1 MNENSE
7 QNKKDKKIEINRDTL
22 KRIIIVLAGLAAIIL
37 IFGAG
42 VFVGEMK
49 ARFSY
54 RWAENYQRNFAGP
67 RNGFLSGFP
76 MPAGGDFIESHGVFG
91 QIIKINPSTD
101 TGQVS
106 DLVIKGQNNMER
118 IVMITSST
126 AIQKG
131 RQTIKKDDLKVGD
144 NVTVIGSPNDQG
156 QIEAKLIRVF

>member
-1 MNENSE
+1 MEEKNNVTSE
-7 QNKKDKKIEINRDTL
+7 KWKIKRDTL
-22 KRIIIVLAGLAAIIL
+22 KKIIIGLAGIAVIIL

-42 VFVGEMK
+42 IFVGEMK

-67 RNGFLSGFP
+67 RAGFLGDWRGIP
-76 MPAGGDFIESHGVFG
+76 MPPGSDFIESHGIFG
-91 QIIKINPSTD
+91 QIIKIN
-101 TGQVS
+101 S
-106 DLVIKGQNNMER
+106 DLTIKGQNNVER
-118 IVMITSST
+118 VVIINADT

-144 NVTVIGSPNDQG
+144 NLVIIGSPNDQG

>member
-1 MNENSE
+1 MMNENNE
-7 QNKKDKKIEINRDTL
+7 QNKKDKKIEINRDIL
-22 KRIIIVLAGLAAIIL
+22 KRIIIIFAGLAAVIL

-42 VFVGEMK
+42 VLVGEMK

-67 RNGFLSGFP
+67 RAGFMAGMP
-76 MPAGGDFIESHGVFG
+76 MPFMTGGDFIQSHGVFG
-91 QIIKINPSTD
+91 QIIKVN
-101 TGQVS
+101 S
-106 DLVIKGQNNMER
+106 DLVIKGKNNVENVV
-118 IVMITSST
+118 IISTST

-131 RQTIKKDDLKVGD
+131 RQTITKEDLKVGD